1 VVRALHPHIGARVL
15 LADGT
20 PLGVMRAALAEPTDP
35 ANVGP
40 APAGI
45 SQADAQSGRE
55 LGVRVREGRLLLCCA
70 EGTLVLLEVKP
81 PGARPMDAGSY
92 VRGHRLPSG

>member
-1 VVRALHPHIGARVL
+1 
-15 LADGT
+15 
-20 PLGVMRAALAEPTDP
+20 MRAALAEPTDP